1 MKGPF
6 SSELAAVRA
15 GFKAIMA
22 DNNKQ
27 HHREFG
33 FWVIMRHKPDK
44 SGVNFYYTD
53 IVDGGSGEVSMT
65 LPNNEMVT
73 ANCHTH
79 PKRYSTGNFS
89 TNDKNNFILLRNKQ
103 RPMPFY
109 LLTPSGS
116 ISVAREGKDF
126 PGGKNVSWS

>member
-1 MKGPF
+1 MTGPF
-6 SSELAAVRA
+6 NSELAAVRA

-33 FWVIMRHKPDK
+33 FWVIMRKKPDN

-53 IVDGGSGEVSMT
+53 IVDGGSGEVTMT
-65 LPNNEMVT
+65 LPREMVR

-89 TNDKNNFILLRNKQ
+89 TNDKNNFKFLRAKQ

-109 LLTPSGS
+109 LLTPSGQ
-116 ISVAREGKDF
+116 ISVALEEKDF
-126 PGGKNVSWS
+126 PVGKDVPWS